1 MENRINQP
9 ETCVNQTV
17 LIWAV
22 VVIVEI
28 FIIAYLLPMPFLILA
43 GFIMYGPIK
52 AAMNWPI
59 PTAIENDADKNAQN
73 KPQNDSAS

>member
-1 MENRINQP
+1 MTKP
-9 ETCVNQTV
+9 ETCINQTV

-22 VVIVEI
+22 VVIIEI
-28 FIIAYLLPMPFLILA
+28 FVIAYLLNFPWLILT

-59 PTAIENDADKNAQN
+59 PLAIEENKENAKETADQAAAN
-73 KPQNDSAS
+73 